1 MNTPPDSTQP
11 IAGDDKLVFE
21 FFATFSRFEC
31 ALKRAGFVKR
41 GPCGSASPDWEEFA
55 KSLNGKLAPI
65 GCGFYKRQ
73 IVFASKTSSAAN
85 ACGRQDAN
93 PKRKGESDPVIK
105 PRKESMIVCD
115 GTDVYGLSP
124 TKTLMD
130 KVATCIQK
138 LTRRFRAV
146 RNPNEPK

>member
-1 MNTPPDSTQP
+1 MNTQPDSIQS

-55 KSLNGKLAPI
+55 KSLNGKLAAI

-73 IVFASKTSSAAN
+73 IVFASKTSSEAN
-85 ACGRQDAN
+85 VCGSRQDAL
-93 PKRKGESDPVIK
+93 ESKSEAQERI
-105 PRKESMIVCD
+105 RSRISFAAGSRC
-115 GTDVYGLSP
+115 
-124 TKTLMD
+124 
-130 KVATCIQK
+130 
-138 LTRRFRAV
+138 
-146 RNPNEPK
+146 